1 MYEMAKTMLV
11 HDVFMFLPLSYEEDE
26 GQSLAFDILEEITR
40 MMDRNDILEDVKNR
54 SDLFLSNSVKWQRCH
69 FYLF

>member
-1 MYEMAKTMLV
+1 MYERAKTMLV

-40 MMDRNDILEDVKNR
+40 MMDRNDILEDVKKQIGFV
-54 SDLFLSNSVKWQRCH
+54 SQQFS
-69 FYLF
+69 